1 MPTLR
6 KIHKFWKSPWLE
18 KTQSIEESYWA
29 LKTSGYYS
37 LFFGKIGKNSKII
50 QPMRLKN
57 VQNIYMHNDVIIN
70 KHAFLLTLQNDPQRV
85 PAMIF
90 GSGSVIGHMNHIT
103 CVNGV
108 TIGQQVLTADR
119 VYISDHSHD
128 FSNPR
133 VPIIDQPVVSKGK
146 ISIGDGT
153 WIGENAVILC
163 CTIGKHCIIGANA
176 VVLHDVPDYCVV
188 AGIPAR
194 VIKRFN
200 PRFGSWERVESA
212 K

>member
-6 KIHKFWKSPWLE
+6 KIRQFWKSPWLE
-18 KTQSIEESYWA
+18 KTQSIEEFYWA
-29 LKTSGYYS
+29 LKTRGYYR
-37 LFFGKIGKNSKII
+37 LFFGKVGKKSKII

-57 VQNIYMHNDVIIN
+57 VQNIYLHDDVIIN
-70 KHAFLLTLQNDPQRV
+70 KHAFLLTLQTDAKRV
-85 PAMIF
+85 PSMIF

-103 CVNGV
+103 CVDGV

-128 FSNPR
+128 FSDPR
-133 VPIIDQPVVSKGK
+133 VAIIDQAVVSKGK

-163 CTIGKHCIIGANA
+163 CTIGKHCVIGANA
-176 VVLHDVPDYCVV
+176 VVLQNVPDYCIV

-194 VIKRFN
+194 VVKRFN
-200 PRFGSWERVESA
+200 PGSGSWERVEA
-212 K
+212 TK